1 MQQKRRLW
9 QSSNSKEYSRPRSRS
24 VFGFCPSQSF
34 HSASAAMNAKM
45 FFSRLWIA
53 LEYRTH
59 ARTRAHART
68 HTHTLTLTHTH
79 THTHTKT
86 KTKNSIWRITR
97 RLAQINKFSGWL
109 KATGLKKE
117 KRKISLKSMFRS
129 VAESTSVKLLRH
141 SARSLNSG
149 YLTNRTWLL

>member
-1 MQQKRRLW
+1 MAELQLKRVLATEIEKCVW
-9 QSSNSKEYSRPRSRS
+9 LLSFTIISFCLSRHEREN
-24 VFGFCPSQSF
+24 V
-34 HSASAAMNAKM
+34 
-45 FFSRLWIA
+45 FFSSLDCVGISHG
-53 LEYRTH
+53 RTH
-59 ARTRAHART
+59 ARTHART
-68 HTHTLTLTHTH
+68 HTHTHSHSHTH
-79 THTHTKT
+79 THTHTYTKT
-86 KTKNSIWRITR
+86 QTKNSIWRITR